1 MLGHGTQVR
10 QRSIGEQ
17 TSGSLVDKE
26 PKMIE
31 QGTICV
37 LRKAWIDG
45 ECEILVMPL
54 ADQLSYK
61 EWTGCF
67 SYIKPL

>member
-1 MLGHGTQVR
+1 
-10 QRSIGEQ
+10 
-17 TSGSLVDKE
+17 
-26 PKMIE
+26 MIE

-45 ECEILVMPL
+45 ECELLIMPL
-54 ADQLSYK
+54 ADQKSYK